1 METNEITDDET
12 QYFKFEDEFKDSLD
26 CFALPYTEKDNVLDW
41 AISFNPPVEESEH
54 IIDDGTGAGTKI
66 VRTAGG
72 VLLAKVSF
80 QMLSDEFD
88 ISGFS
93 LQEDTNSPTTG
104 IKINLNITNAFENQ
118 STFRFKDATAS
129 KNADLSN
136 LIVSSGTVDD
146 VDPSKSTYKE
156 YTLTPNFDKDT
167 LSYQMELLEYL
178 DEIDIKPVLS
188 DSKSTIK
195 IKVPKRDADGNLVYE
210 SDGITIVYEEK
221 EIQDNVA
228 SSVKLNKLGEPD
240 TKITVI
246 VTAEDKKTVKSYDL
260 VIKRPYGTIKGS
272 IYAEPMSSKGI
283 YKATVRTYKSD
294 EVATIIDWSTIT
306 GTGTDTVHNDLL
318 KLKSNDVETNVD
330 GTYEIKVIPGE
341 YDVLLDKIGYLDH
354 IYTSK
359 TVNAGDT
366 IDLGNKELLAGDVNK
381 DGSIQILDM
390 SELMNVF
397 GIDNTDSKYNIRYDF
412 NDDTQIQILDLSYI
426 MKNFSLSRVIE

>member
-1 METNEITDDET
+1 M
-12 QYFKFEDEFKDSLD
+12 
-26 CFALPYTEKDNVLDW
+26 
-41 AISFNPPVEESEH
+41 
-54 IIDDGTGAGTKI
+54 
-66 VRTAGG
+66 
-72 VLLAKVSF
+72 
-80 QMLSDEFD
+80 
-88 ISGFS
+88 
-93 LQEDTNSPTTG
+93 
-104 IKINLNITNAFENQ
+104 
-118 STFRFKDATAS
+118 
-129 KNADLSN
+129 
-136 LIVSSGTVDD
+136 
-146 VDPSKSTYKE
+146 
-156 YTLTPNFDKDT
+156 
-167 LSYQMELLEYL
+167 
-178 DEIDIKPVLS
+178 
-188 DSKSTIK
+188 
-195 IKVPKRDADGNLVYE
+195 
-210 SDGITIVYEEK
+210 
-221 EIQDNVA
+221 A

-397 GIDNTDSKYNIRYDF
+397 GIDNTDSKYNRRYDF